1 MSCQQAKESL
11 HEYMDGELR
20 GQETLSVRA
29 HLEVCENCRRHLDEL
44 LLIQGAMAIPVAL
57 PGPSQ
62 QLSFRRLDARSRRG
76 WLAPLAELLDYSW
89 TYWRDLDKNV
99 VRAKLLAVP
108 LSLMFFFTI
117 ADQFPERAMQAWT
130 YSVFHRS
137 HAGQQAERPVMVQVL
152 QPSRAINDLVD
163 AAWRIPYEDSLS
175 VLAEI
180 DSFGGASIGDILEY
194 PKNSELLEKVG
205 RTLEQARFDFG
216 QGVPESFIIYSFQK
230 VDVYEGRGF

>member
-1 MSCQQAKESL
+1 MSCQQAKQSL

-29 HLEVCENCRRHLDEL
+29 HLEVCDECRRHLDEL
-44 LLIQGAMAIPVAL
+44 LLIQGALAIPVSL

-62 QLSFRRLDARSRRG
+62 QQILGRIAARSQRG

-99 VRAKLLAVP
+99 VRAKLVAVP
-108 LSLMFFFTI
+108 LSLMFFFMI
-117 ADQFPERAMQAWT
+117 AGQFPERAMQAWT

-137 HAGQQAERPVMVQVL
+137 EVSQSGDRPVMIEVF
-152 QPSRAINDLVD
+152 QPSREINDLVD

-175 VLAEI
+175 LVAEI
-180 DSFGGASIGDILEY
+180 DPFGGASIGDILEY
-194 PKNSELLEKVG
+194 PKNLELLEKVG

-216 QGVPESFIIYSFQK
+216 EAVPESFIIYSFQK
-230 VDVYEGRGF
+230 IDVHEGRGL